1 VLTFLYNWKGE
12 HDKAIAEGERAVA
25 LHPSGSGAYSAY
37 ATALLMACQ
46 PEEAIPMFQKAIRL
60 NPNASA
66 YTFVFLGTAFRNA
79 GRYEE
84 AVSAYKKGL
93 QRAPDYIIAHIGLGT
108 TYNLMGREEEARAE
122 AKEVLRINPKF
133 SLDYFAKIGPR
144 FKDQSENDKVVN
156 AMRKAGLK

>member
-1 VLTFLYNWKGE
+1 
-12 HDKAIAEGERAVA
+12 
-25 LHPSGSGAYSAY
+25 
-37 ATALLMACQ
+37 
-46 PEEAIPMFQKAIRL
+46 MFQKAIRL